1 MTVREALGLESL
13 KSAEVVAGQDGLDR
27 RVRWTHVVDLP
38 DLTTWVRAGQLLL
51 TTGLSWPK
59 ADAEQRSLIRQ
70 LADKKLAAVALA
82 VPRYLEHVPHAA
94 RDEADRL
101 DLPLIEIPFEV
112 PFAQITEELQRAIIA
127 EQYQIVERSEQIHR
141 DLTRAAASG
150 KNLHDLAHT
159 LGTLLERSV
168 TFEDASGKLLAFH
181 DAGTSDAIRGETLE
195 REQSPPHTVAALEEA

>member
-1 MTVREALGLESL
+1 MTVREALSLDSL
-13 KSAEVVAGQDGLDR
+13 KTARIVAGEAGVDR
-27 RVRWTHVVDLP
+27 LVRWTHVVDLP
-38 DLTTWVRAGQLLL
+38 DLAPWVRAGQLLL

-70 LADKKLAAVALA
+70 LADKKLTAVALA
-82 VPRYLEHVPHAA
+82 VPRYLEHFPHAA

-101 DLPLIEIPFEV
+101 ELPLIEIPFEV

-141 DLTRAAASG
+141 ELTRAAASG
-150 KNLHDLAHT
+150 KNLDDLAHT
-159 LGTLLERSV
+159 LGILLERSV

-181 DAGTSDAIRGETLE
+181 DAGTTDAIRGETLE
-195 REQSPPHTVAALEEA
+195 REQSPASTIDALEA